1 MRSWPKLHWRQCSH
15 KFLGQPNGNQ
25 SRPVVSHDPIPHIS
39 LAKMSSV
46 IESVGTT
53 TPKSRH
59 IDSESIHFLQQ
70 NTMDPS
76 HGDKHGLACLFKI
89 PLRSSQSPQ
98 MPVSP
103 LSTPCARHQW
113 PPAVPFT
120 SQKVWYGQIWI
131 SIGYAYCIIILY
143 IIVGSIQCGWIVTSC
158 QVDLCEARPS
168 WRIAWLNY
176 HLRWRDKCCYNSPT
190 FKKIWLQR
198 RIPLW
203 IGKMLSRKVKGRNIS
218 KWGRIVGIHKLQ

>member
-15 KFLGQPNGNQ
+15 KFLGQPNGIQ
-25 SRPVVSHDPIPHIS
+25 SRPVVSHNPIPHIS
-39 LAKMSSV
+39 LTKMSSV
-46 IESVGTT
+46 IESVGTA

-120 SQKVWYGQIWI
+120 SQKCDMGKF
-131 SIGYAYCIIILY
+131 GYQLDMY
-143 IIVGSIQCGWIVTSC
+143 IYIYIFWLLDPFNVGE
-158 QVDLCEARPS
+158 L
-168 WRIAWLNY
+168 
-176 HLRWRDKCCYNSPT
+176 
-190 FKKIWLQR
+190 
-198 RIPLW
+198 
-203 IGKMLSRKVKGRNIS
+203 
-218 KWGRIVGIHKLQ
+218 